1 MKDLIRKILNEEVPS
16 QVRRR
21 FSEYDR
27 IFKQYRKSFLP
38 NKYRNSDIFW
48 NMLMEVSMETLY
60 HAWFSK
66 TVSDDDWDDSS
77 DFISEYL
84 TKKYK
89 DETEKMWEKKHR
101 KRLNESKTINYP
113 KLINDILSSYK
124 EEDFI
129 CDIDVSYYNEVYEIA
144 VKIDKKEFEK
154 KYEKENIDYATILM
168 TGYLDRLKRNITR
181 DIKTLLPVDVLVWFR
196 QINCDKKIN
205 ESEDNESKTPDY
217 NELIYSILERFKEED
232 CICDTRVSFDVEE
245 NYYDIYL
252 VFSQKELHEKFFNVV
267 GIRSYIQ
274 KMMNEVKMELES
286 FLPIRNVF
294 IGNYT
299 KPNCEWSPLNESE
312 DDKEKKIQ
320 KNLKVINELISMF
333 DYSEVCD
340 MWVEYNSEDGDYEI
354 KSKMSTKNHNT
365 SALEKEFEFLE
376 NSIKYLGFT
385 NCYVFRPYYVEQ
397 CEDEIKYMNES
408 EDKNQSLLSLIEE
421 NGLYELI
428 SSTGLHIN
436 EIEQK
441 VGQFSREVLE
451 RFIIDVVKE
460 HHTDIDEDGQTYI
473 LDLEEY
479 FDVVPI
485 GNNDYV
491 VQLRVMYDKLF
502 FLVDLYDED
511 EYGDLEYS
519 SHEVEPSKNILYDN
533 IYEIAGQLGF
543 LLVKGRF

>member
-1 MKDLIRKILNEEVPS
+1 MRELIRTILNEEVPS

-27 IFKQYRKSFLP
+27 IFKHYRKSFLP

-48 NMLMEVSMETLY
+48 NMLMEVSMETFY
-60 HAWFSK
+60 HTWFSK

-89 DETEKMWEKKHR
+89 DETKQKWEKKHH
-101 KRLNESKTINYP
+101 KRLNESKTPNYP

-144 VKIDKKEFEK
+144 VKINKKEFEK
-154 KYEKENIDYATILM
+154 KYENIDINYATILM

-205 ESEDNESKTPDY
+205 ESEDNEEKT
-217 NELIYSILERFKEED
+217 
-232 CICDTRVSFDVEE
+232 
-245 NYYDIYL
+245 
-252 VFSQKELHEKFFNVV
+252 
-267 GIRSYIQ
+267 
-274 KMMNEVKMELES
+274 
-286 FLPIRNVF
+286 
-294 IGNYT
+294 
-299 KPNCEWSPLNESE
+299 
-312 DDKEKKIQ
+312 IQ
-320 KNLKVINELISMF
+320 KNLTVLNKLISMF

-340 MWVEYNSEDGDYEI
+340 MWVEYNSLDGDYEI

-408 EDKNQSLLSLIEE
+408 EEKNQSLLSLLDQY
-421 NGLYELI
+421 GLYEFMKM
-428 SSTGLHIN
+428 TGLSIKQIISKTG
-436 EIEQK
+436 EL
-441 VGQFSREVLE
+441 SREVLE
-451 RFIIDVVKE
+451 SYIKEFIENEAERIHGSDGDRGIVFPIPLSKTKEVESFYLSKGVLTVEINLYDSNDRVVAGSYEKLQNLSYDEIYKIVKE
-460 HHTDIDEDGQTYI
+460 LIDWGGDTY
-473 LDLEEY
+473 
-479 FDVVPI
+479 
-485 GNNDYV
+485 
-491 VQLRVMYDKLF
+491 
-502 FLVDLYDED
+502 
-511 EYGDLEYS
+511 
-519 SHEVEPSKNILYDN
+519 
-533 IYEIAGQLGF
+533 YEL
-543 LLVKGRF
+543 

>member
-1 MKDLIRKILNEEVPS
+1 MNLQESIRRILREEIPS

-27 IFKQYRKSFLP
+27 IFKHYRKSFLP
-38 NKYRNSDIFW
+38 NEYRNSDIFW
-48 NMLMEVSMETLY
+48 NMLMEVSMATFY

-66 TVSDDDWDDSS
+66 TVSDEDWDDSS
-77 DFISEYL
+77 DMITNYL
-84 TKKYK
+84 TKTYE
-89 DETEKMWEKKHR
+89 DETKQMWEKKHH
-101 KRLNESKTINYP
+101 KRLNESKTPNYP
-113 KLINDILSSYK
+113 KLINDILSYYK
-124 EEDFI
+124 DEDFI

-168 TGYLDRLKRNITR
+168 TGYLDKLKRNIR
-181 DIKTLLPVDVLVWFR
+181 QDIQTLLPVDVLVWFR
-196 QINCDKKIN
+196 QINCDKKLN
-205 ESEDNESKTPDY
+205 ESEDNE
-217 NELIYSILERFKEED
+217 
-232 CICDTRVSFDVEE
+232 
-245 NYYDIYL
+245 
-252 VFSQKELHEKFFNVV
+252 EK
-267 GIRSYIQ
+267 
-274 KMMNEVKMELES
+274 M
-286 FLPIRNVF
+286 
-294 IGNYT
+294 
-299 KPNCEWSPLNESE
+299 
-312 DDKEKKIQ
+312 IQ
-320 KNLKVINELISMF
+320 KNLIVLNKLISMF

-340 MWVEYNSEDGDYEI
+340 MWVRYNSEDGDYEI
-354 KSKMSTKNHNT
+354 RSKMSTKNHNT

>member
-1 MKDLIRKILNEEVPS
+1 MRELIRKILNEEVPS

-21 FSEYDR
+21 IPTFEDT
-27 IFKQYRKSFLP
+27 FKH
-38 NKYRNSDIFW
+38 YRNAFSKYTHRNFNIYW
-48 NMLMEVSMETLY
+48 NAVIERVLETLY
-60 HAWFSK
+60 HAWFVN
-66 TVSDDDWDDSS
+66 TVPDDDWEE
-77 DFISEYL
+77 SEKYIQDYL

-89 DETEKMWEKKHR
+89 DKTKQMWEKKHH
-101 KRLNESKTINYP
+101 KRLNETGEDTK
-113 KLINDILSSYK
+113 DIDESGKYTRAIK
-124 EEDFI
+124 ELVKIYEDEDFV
-129 CDIDVSYYNEVYEIA
+129 CDIDAEYYEAAGAYIIIVR
-144 VKIDKKEFEK
+144 VDKKEMETY
-154 KYEKENIDYATILM
+154 YENETIWYATERIRD
-168 TGYLDRLKRNITR
+168 YLGDLYRNIYREVKTYFPVELAVH
-181 DIKTLLPVDVLVWFR
+181 IKQTK
-196 QINCDKKIN
+196 CSKKLN
-205 ESEDNESKTPDY
+205 ESEDNEEKT
-217 NELIYSILERFKEED
+217 
-232 CICDTRVSFDVEE
+232 
-245 NYYDIYL
+245 
-252 VFSQKELHEKFFNVV
+252 
-267 GIRSYIQ
+267 
-274 KMMNEVKMELES
+274 
-286 FLPIRNVF
+286 
-294 IGNYT
+294 
-299 KPNCEWSPLNESE
+299 
-312 DDKEKKIQ
+312 IQ
-320 KNLKVINELISMF
+320 KNLIVLKKLISMF

-354 KSKMSTKNHNT
+354 RSKMSTKNHNT

-376 NSIKYLGFT
+376 NSIKSLGFT

-421 NGLYELI
+421 NGLYEII

-491 VQLRVMYDKLF
+491 VQLRVTYDKLF